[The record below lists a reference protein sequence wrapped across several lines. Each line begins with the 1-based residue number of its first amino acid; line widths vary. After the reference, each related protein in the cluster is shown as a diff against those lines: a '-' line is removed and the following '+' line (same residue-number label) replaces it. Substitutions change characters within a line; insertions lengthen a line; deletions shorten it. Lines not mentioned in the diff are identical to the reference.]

1 MLANHHR
8 GLFAACLAVTL
19 ASQACQTSQE
29 SSPADAGAMP
39 VVDSRTALKEAR
51 FQEAVKGL
59 DFDSGLVVVVEV
71 TGEDPGLAREYR
83 TQGLERLESNRFTGA
98 LTMLTKA
105 VRTDPQYTA
114 GYVALGRGLTAKGKV
129 EYALAAFRTAVVL
142 EPDNVSAQ
150 YELAS
155 ALGRLNRRDEAVT
168 EMLRVVELDPNHA
181 EAHERLA
188 IWYYYGGDAA
198 VAWQHVDAARDLGRE
213 PPPQFMA
220 LLEAQ
225 MPEPRRQSAPN

>member
-1 MLANHHR
+1 MLANHQR
-8 GLFAACLAVTL
+8 GLFAACLAVTI

-29 SSPADAGAMP
+29 SSPAEGGAMP

-51 FQEAVKGL
+51 FQEAINGL
-59 DFDSGLVVVVEV
+59 DFDSGLVVVVEA

-83 TQGLERLESNRFTGA
+83 KQGLERLESNRFTGA

-105 VRTDPQYTA
+105 VRTDPGYTA

-129 EYALAAFRTAVVL
+129 EYALAAFRTALML
-142 EPDNVSAQ
+142 EPDNVGAQ

-168 EMLRVVELDPNHA
+168 EMLRVIELDPDHA

-198 VAWQHVDAARDLGRE
+198 VAWQHVKAARELGRE

-225 MPEPRRQSAPN
+225 MPEPRRLSAPG

>member
-29 SSPADAGAMP
+29 SSPAEAGAMP
-39 VVDSRTALKEAR
+39 VDSRTAQKDPR

-59 DFDSGLVVVVEV
+59 DFDSGLVVVVEA
-71 TGEDPGLAREYR
+71 TGEDPGLALEYR
-83 TQGLERLESNRFTGA
+83 EQGLRRLESNRLTGA

-105 VRTDPQYTA
+105 VRTDPQYAA

-129 EYALAAFRTAVVL
+129 EYALAAFRTALVL

-155 ALGRLNRRDEAVT
+155 ALGRLNRRAEAVT
-168 EMLRVVELDPNHA
+168 EMLRVVELDPIHA

-188 IWYYYGGDAA
+188 IWYYYVGDAA
-198 VAWQHVDAARDLGRE
+198 VAWQHVGVARDLGRE
-213 PPPQFMA
+213 PPPQFLA
-220 LLEAQ
+220 LLETQ
-225 MPEPRRQSAPN
+225 MPEPRRLSAPD